1 MTDIDEWAW
10 EDFKDGFAT
19 LRKQGEQDGVAPVA
33 VNEVLDPECNPN
45 HLLLHDKRGSLKWN
59 RRLPPDGTRAH
70 VLYSLLKDG
79 RWHSVQ
85 ECYDYVKAHYP
96 GNPVTVGRSTFGQR
110 NLSRYIEVC
119 ITDDDRVR
127 IGKRHSA

>member
-1 MTDIDEWAW
+1 MDINEWVW
-10 EDFKDGFAT
+10 DDFKDGFAT
-19 LRKQGEQDGVAPVA
+19 LRKLETDAVTPVT
-33 VNEVLDPECNPN
+33 VDEVLDPECNPN
-45 HLLLHDKRGSLKWN
+45 HPLLHYTIGPLKWN

-96 GNPVTVGRSTFGQR
+96 GKSVKRRSFGQKH
-110 NLSRYIEVC
+110 LSRYIEVC

-127 IGKRHSA
+127 IGKRHPA